1 MATLVEEVT
10 LKKNISNFSCIKS
23 SSLKK
28 KIELNI
34 LGIPILLDDL
44 KIRIKFR
51 SSYDLYKSLLGL
63 IEFTIINIW
72 EVN

>member
-23 SSLKK
+23 SSLK

-63 IEFTIINIW
+63 IEFTIINI
-72 EVN
+72 